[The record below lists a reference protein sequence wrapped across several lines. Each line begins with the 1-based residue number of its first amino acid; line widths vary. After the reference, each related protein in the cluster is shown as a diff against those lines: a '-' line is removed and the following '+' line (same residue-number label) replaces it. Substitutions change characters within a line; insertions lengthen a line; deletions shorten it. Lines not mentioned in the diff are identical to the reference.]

1 MERLMRAK
9 NSQQR
14 KREVKDMPLETKKQ
28 QMTLRTQGMHT
39 QTQILLEGDM
49 IVPDSKPDVTQVLR
63 CYGKAKL
70 DDIKIGEEKV
80 QLTGEMVVQVL
91 YRAAEGEKPLY
102 AMTATLPI
110 QEEIYAEG
118 QRAEDTVQVHIET
131 EHMECNLINDRKLGL
146 HAVLCVKL
154 ESSGMQ
160 SYQMVHGMEHGQA
173 ELRLQTIQTLCPLAQ
188 TKDRFTLKESF
199 AVAPEQPII
208 GELLDT
214 NTQIVHT
221 DIRPMEGKA
230 GIRGKLR
237 LQLLYADAQ
246 NGTPCALQHDIDF
259 HGFLEANGM
268 TPQSQF
274 YITLEPQE
282 VQIKPEV
289 DEDGEARVFDVSA
302 SIGAAMTAAQPTEVE
317 IVSDAYGLEQSLQPM
332 KEEIDYPIAV
342 GTVQNEFALR
352 ETVTLSQ
359 DAPPMLQAVA
369 VWGNVHI
376 TDAHT
381 EKDAVAVEGV
391 LDLEV
396 LYLSEQDDAPLDVWR
411 QSFLFQRSIEL
422 RGAKEKQQIQIQQR
436 LEDLDF
442 RLLTEREGE
451 VRAQIILEVQVTD
464 TGHAVLVTELEEC
477 EEESNG
483 KAPGA
488 VIYVVQPDEGL
499 WEIAKKYRTTA
510 ERILM
515 VNEIENPERLYAG
528 QKLLIFRKC

>member
-1 MERLMRAK
+1 
-9 NSQQR
+9 
-14 KREVKDMPLETKKQ
+14 MPLETKKE
-28 QMTLRTQGMHT
+28 QMTLRTQGTHT

-49 IVPDSKPDVTQVLR
+49 IVPDRKPDVTQILR

-70 DDIKIGEEKV
+70 DDVKIGEEKV
-80 QLTGEMVVQVL
+80 HLTGELMVQVL
-91 YRAAEGEKPLY
+91 YRAADGEKPLY

-118 QRAEDTVQVHIET
+118 QKADDTVKVSIET
-131 EHMECNLINDRKLGL
+131 EHIECNLINDRKLGL
-146 HAVLCVKL
+146 HAVLCVTL

-160 SYQMVHGMEHGQA
+160 SYQMVCGMEHGQA
-173 ELRLQTIQTLCPLAQ
+173 ELRLQNIQTLRPIAQ
-188 TKDRFTLKESF
+188 TKDRFTLKESI
-199 AVAPEQPII
+199 AVAPEQPVI
-208 GELLDT
+208 GELLDAH
-214 NTQIVHT
+214 TQIVQT

-259 HGFLEANGM
+259 HGFLEANGI
-268 TPQSQF
+268 TPQSQLSV
-274 YITLEPQE
+274 TLEPQE

-289 DEDGEARVFDVSA
+289 DEDGEARLFDVSA
-302 SIGAAMTAAQPTEVE
+302 SIGAAMTAAQPAEVE
-317 IVSDAYGLEQSLQPM
+317 VVSDAYGLEQSLQPK
-332 KEEIDYPIAV
+332 KEDIVYPIPI
-342 GTVQNEFALR
+342 GSMQNEFTIR

-359 DAPPMLQAVA
+359 EAAPMLQAVA

-381 EKDAVAVEGV
+381 EKEAVAVEGV
-391 LDLEV
+391 LDLEI
-396 LYLSEQDDAPLDVWR
+396 LYLSEQDNAPLDIWH
-411 QSFLFQRSIEL
+411 QGFPFQRSMEL
-422 RGAKEKQQIQIQQR
+422 RGAKPNQNLQIQQR

-451 VRAQIILEVQVTD
+451 VRAQIVLEASVTD
-464 TGHAVLVTELEEC
+464 IGHAVLVTELEEA
-477 EEESNG
+477 EDEDYS

-488 VIYVVQPDEGL
+488 VIYVVQPNEDL

-515 VNEIENPERLYAG
+515 VNEIENPDRLYAG